1 MIKAILYCSLYAI
14 LNVSGAALIKQK
26 LKGYVLTGIKDWI
39 NFLMNV
45 YVILAFILIF
55 ASALVMFKALSSAK
69 FSFTIPIATG
79 INFTLTIIA
88 GYFIFKDKMNF
99 LSFIGFGLILS
110 GIVLLSL
117 NNLHHA
123 Q

>member
-14 LNVSGAALIKQK
+14 LNVSGAALIKLK
-26 LKGYVLTGIKDWI
+26 LKGYLLIGIKDWI
-39 NFLMNV
+39 NFLMNIQ
-45 YVILAFILIF
+45 VIIAFVLIF
-55 ASALVMFKALSSAK
+55 ASALVMFKALSSAA

-79 INFTLTIIA
+79 INFALTIIA

-117 NNLHHA
+117 NNLYHVK
-123 Q
+123 